1 MTPMVRRMLGAAR
14 LDAGVYEEVEADTR
28 LTTQAVAVVLLASLA
43 GGLGAGWP
51 RWPIMALGAVFT
63 LSGWVVWALV
73 TWWIGTRLLPE
84 PQTRSNIGELLRTIG
99 FAASPGV
106 LRVLGVVPLLRGP
119 VYLAATIWMLVAT
132 VVAVRQALD
141 YRSTLR
147 AVLVCGIGWL
157 IQVVFLAFALA
168 FLVGTS
174 GPAF

>member
-1 MTPMVRRMLGAAR
+1 MNALFRRMLGAAR
-14 LDAGVYEEVEADTR
+14 LEKGVYEEVEGDPG
-28 LTTQAVAVVLLASLA
+28 LTAQAVTVVLLASLA

-51 RWPIMALGAVFT
+51 RLSVMALGAVFT
-63 LSGWVVWALV
+63 LCGWIVWAFL

-84 PQTRSNIGELLRTIG
+84 PQTRSDPGELLRTIG

-106 LRVLGVVPLLRGP
+106 LRVLGIVPLLRAP
-119 VYLAATIWMLVAT
+119 VSIAATLWMLVAT

-147 AVLVCGIGWL
+147 AVVVCGIGWL
-157 IQVVFLAFALA
+157 VQVAFLAFALA
-168 FLVGTS
+168 FVVGTA

>member
-1 MTPMVRRMLGAAR
+1 MIAMARRMLGAAR
-14 LDAGVYEEVEADTR
+14 LDAGVYEEVENDPR
-28 LTTQAVAVVLLASLA
+28 LALEATGVVLLSSLA

-51 RWPIMALGAVFT
+51 RLPIMTLGALFT
-63 LSGWVVWALV
+63 LAGWVVWALV
-73 TWWIGTRLLPE
+73 TFWIGARLLPE
-84 PQTRSNIGELLRTIG
+84 PQTSSSFGELLRTIG
-99 FAASPGV
+99 YAASPGV
-106 LRVLGVVPLLRGP
+106 LRVLGVVPQVRGP
-119 VYLAATIWMLVAT
+119 IYLLASVWMLVAT